1 MPGPRQVAA
10 TAVERSLDRLV
21 QRLCEAGGTNVL
33 GIALYGGLAKGR
45 HTPGISDVNVIVVI
59 ADARLAAMLPLA
71 PSLTAALRQS
81 QVVAFVVTP
90 AELREAARLFPL
102 KILEIQAHHR
112 LLHGDIHVGDL
123 QVDPESLQLRIFQDL
138 KGLELRLRQRILE
151 HGGEAEA
158 LWQGLVHSLPKLAAT
173 LETVLRWRGGVVPPD
188 RSELLRLAAVALGI
202 EPDRLARLATL
213 RRGAERPSDESVRDL
228 LDDYLTL
235 LADLRARL
243 AAPGGG

>member
-1 MPGPRQVAA
+1 MPGHRQAAA
-10 TAVERSLDRLV
+10 TAVERTLDRLV
-21 QRLCEAGGTNVL
+21 QGLREAGGGNVL
-33 GIALYGGLAKGR
+33 GIALYGGSAGGR

-59 ADARLAAMLPLA
+59 ADARLATLLPLA

-102 KILEIQAHHR
+102 KILEIQGNHR
-112 LLHGDIHVGDL
+112 LLHGDIHLGGL
-123 QVDPESLQLRIFQDL
+123 PVDAESLQLRILQDL
-138 KGLELRLRQRILE
+138 KSLELRLRQRILE

-158 LWQGLVHSLPKLAAT
+158 LWQGLVYSLPKLTAT
-173 LETVLRWRGGVVPPD
+173 LETVLRSRGSAVPPN
-188 RSELLRLAAVALGI
+188 RSELLRLAAVELAI

-213 RRGAERPSDESVRDL
+213 RRSAERPSDESVRDL